1 MRNLDSIREKIKT
14 AGNGILEAVKS
25 GDEESITQAFSV
37 YNDLITDV
45 NESEKLEEIKAQLD
59 NSVLTARG
67 VRRITSEERQYAEAI
82 IKAAASETPVQALT
96 DVPKAMPQTII
107 DTVIEDIKTEHPLLN
122 AIDFQSSE
130 YNIRRLYSE
139 DGVTAA
145 VWGTITATIATELS
159 KTIKS
164 IDATHN
170 KLSAFL
176 PVPKGYLNYSPE
188 WLITLITTMLTESL
202 GAGMEKAIICGT
214 GKNEPIGMIK
224 NLDGAVTSGIY
235 PDKTTTSLKELTAE
249 AYCEVVAK
257 IAVRPDGKSRNLTE
271 VLFICNPID
280 YLKKVCPATTVL
292 TSDGTY
298 RNNVFPF
305 PTRVIT
311 SEFVTAGKAI
321 IGIAD
326 RYIGLLGT
334 SQQGAIE
341 YNDSVQFL
349 EDNRV
354 YIIKAYGNG
363 TPKDN
368 TSFAY
373 LDISQLKPHEWK
385 VQMVENESN
394 GTALSGT

>member
-1 MRNLDSIREKIKT
+1 MKNLDSIREKIKN
-14 AGNGILEAVKS
+14 ASNGILDAVKS
-25 GDEESITQAFSV
+25 GNEENITQAFSA
-37 YNDLITDV
+37 YNDLITEI
-45 NESEKLEEIKAQLD
+45 NESDRLNDIQAQLD
-59 NSVLTARG
+59 NSILTARG
-67 VRRITSEERQYAEAI
+67 VRRITSEERQYAEAFI
-82 IKAAASETPVQALT
+82 TAATSETPVQALV

-139 DGVTAA
+139 DGVTEA
-145 VWGTITATIATELS
+145 VWGTITAAIATELS

-224 NLDGAVTSGIY
+224 DLGGAVTGGVY
-235 PDKTTTSLKELTAE
+235 PDKATVALNELTAE
-249 AYCEVVAK
+249 AYCEAVAK
-257 IAVRPDGKSRNLTE
+257 VAVRPDGKSRNLTE
-271 VLFICNPID
+271 VLFVCNPID

-311 SEFVTAGKAI
+311 SEYVPAGKAI
-321 IGIAD
+321 IGIAN

-334 SQQGAIE
+334 SQQGSIE

-385 VQMVENESN
+385 VQMVESKTSAE
-394 GTALSGT
+394 

>member
-1 MRNLDSIREKIKT
+1 MKNLDSIREKIKN
-14 AGNGILEAVKS
+14 ASNGILDAVKS
-25 GDEESITQAFSV
+25 GNEENITQAFSA
-37 YNDLITDV
+37 YNDLITEI
-45 NESEKLEEIKAQLD
+45 NESDRLNDIQAQLD
-59 NSVLTARG
+59 NSILTARG
-67 VRRITSEERQYAEAI
+67 VRRITSEERQYAEAFI
-82 IKAAASETPVQALT
+82 TAATSETPVQALV

-139 DGVTAA
+139 DGVTEA
-145 VWGTITATIATELS
+145 VWGTITAAIATELS

-176 PVPKGYLNYSPE
+176 PVPKGYLNYAPE

-224 NLDGAVTSGIY
+224 DLGGAVTGGVY
-235 PDKTTTSLKELTAE
+235 PDKETVALNELTAE
-249 AYCEVVAK
+249 AYCEAVAK
-257 IAVRPDGKSRNLTE
+257 VAVRPDGKSRNLTE
-271 VLFICNPID
+271 VLFVCNPID

-311 SEFVTAGKAI
+311 SEYVPAGKAI
-321 IGIAD
+321 IGIAN

-334 SQQGAIE
+334 SQQGSIE

-385 VQMVENESN
+385 VQMVESKTSAE
-394 GTALSGT
+394 

>member
-1 MRNLDSIREKIKT
+1 MKNLDSIREKIKN
-14 AGNGILEAVKS
+14 ASNGILDAVKS
-25 GDEESITQAFSV
+25 GNEENITQAFSA
-37 YNDLITDV
+37 YNDLITEI
-45 NESEKLEEIKAQLD
+45 NESDRLNDIQAQLD
-59 NSVLTARG
+59 NSILTARG
-67 VRRITSEERQYAEAI
+67 VRRITSEERQYAEAFI
-82 IKAAASETPVQALT
+82 TAATSETPVQALVN
-96 DVPKAMPQTII
+96 VPKAMPQTII

-139 DGVTAA
+139 DGVTEA
-145 VWGTITATIATELS
+145 VWGTITAAIATELS

-224 NLDGAVTSGIY
+224 DLGGAVTGGVY
-235 PDKTTTSLKELTAE
+235 PDKATVALNELTAE
-249 AYCEVVAK
+249 AYCEAVAK
-257 IAVRPDGKSRNLTE
+257 VAVRPDGKSRNLTE
-271 VLFICNPID
+271 VLFVCNPID

-311 SEFVTAGKAI
+311 SEYVPAGKAI
-321 IGIAD
+321 IGIAN

-334 SQQGAIE
+334 SQQGSIE

-385 VQMVENESN
+385 VQMVESKTSAE
-394 GTALSGT
+394 

>member
-1 MRNLDSIREKIKT
+1 MKNLDSIREKIKN
-14 AGNGILEAVKS
+14 ASNGILDAVKS
-25 GDEESITQAFSV
+25 GNEENITQAFSA
-37 YNDLITDV
+37 YNDLITEI
-45 NESEKLEEIKAQLD
+45 NESDRLNDIQAQLD
-59 NSVLTARG
+59 NSILTARG
-67 VRRITSEERQYAEAI
+67 VRRITSEERQYAEAFI
-82 IKAAASETPVQALT
+82 TAATSETPVQALV

-139 DGVTAA
+139 DGVTEA
-145 VWGTITATIATELS
+145 VWGTITAAIATELS

-224 NLDGAVTSGIY
+224 DLGGAVTGGVY
-235 PDKTTTSLKELTAE
+235 PDKETVALNELTAE
-249 AYCEVVAK
+249 AYCEAVAK
-257 IAVRPDGKSRNLTE
+257 VAVRPDGKSRNLTE
-271 VLFICNPID
+271 VLFVCNPID

-311 SEFVTAGKAI
+311 SEYVPAGKAI
-321 IGIAD
+321 IGIAN

-334 SQQGAIE
+334 SQQGSIE

-385 VQMVENESN
+385 VQMVESKTSAE
-394 GTALSGT
+394 